1 MSITL
6 VTGASRGVGE
16 ALAWKLA
23 AEGHTV
29 AALARTGDALQE
41 LSEKAGAEELPGTII
56 PCPVDL
62 RDAEATRACVNS
74 LEETAPIAQRV
85 FGAAHPATTA
95 HEEARRDARAALRTR
110 ETPSGS
116 A

>member
-74 LEETAPIAQRV
+74 LEETAPIEV
-85 FGAAHPATTA
+85 LINNAAVVQNIAFA
-95 HEEARRDARAALRTR
+95 EQSLDQLDAIVDSNLK
-110 ETPSGS
+110 
-116 A
+116 